1 MDDLTPQPVMKRLI
15 IATRESRLAWWQA
28 QHVQALLC
36 EQGHQV
42 SLLGMTTQGDQIQD
56 RPLSQVGGK
65 SLFVKELEM
74 ALQEG
79 HADLAVHSLKDVP
92 MTLPTGMTLACVMQR
107 DDPLDAWVSP
117 RYATLNDLPD
127 GAVVGTSSLRRM
139 VMLRALRPDL
149 HIEPLRGNVDTR
161 LRKLDEGALDGIVL
175 AAVGLKRL
183 GLQARIREVF
193 EPQRMLPAAAQG
205 ALGIEV
211 RSDRTDVVDALIP
224 LAHHATW
231 LAVAAERAL
240 VRALGA
246 GCSAPL
252 AAFATFS
259 TFQQDVLTLDA
270 VWGDPEGLVD
280 LVRVQ
285 QSATVTARASAE
297 ALGHST
303 AHLLRLRV
311 LAEGGILPD
320 MPNVPDDPV
329 L

>member
-74 ALQEG
+74 ALKEG

-117 RYATLNDLPD
+117 RYATLNDLPN

-161 LRKLDEGALDGIVL
+161 LRKLDDGALDGIVL

-211 RSDRTDVVDALIP
+211 RCDRTDVMDALTP

-231 LAVAAERAL
+231 LVVAAERAL

-252 AAFATFS
+252 AAFATF
-259 TFQQDVLTLDA
+259 QQDVLTLDA
-270 VWGDPEGLVD
+270 VWGDPEGFVD

-285 QSATVTARASAE
+285 QSATVTAQASAE
-297 ALGHST
+297 ALGQST
-303 AHLLRLRV
+303 AQMLRLRV
-311 LAEGGILPD
+311 LEEGGILPD
-320 MPNVPDDPV
+320 VPDDPI

>member
-1 MDDLTPQPVMKRLI
+1 MKRLI

-36 EQGHQV
+36 EQGHRV

-92 MTLPTGMTLACVMQR
+92 MTLPRGMTLACVMQR

-117 RYATLNDLPD
+117 RYATLNDLPS

-149 HIEPLRGNVDTR
+149 QIEPLRGNVDTR
-161 LRKLDEGALDGIVL
+161 LRKLDEGVFDGIVL
-175 AAVGLKRL
+175 AAVGLNRL

-211 RSDRTDVVDALIP
+211 RCDRTDVMDALIP

-240 VRALGA
+240 IRALGA

-285 QSATVTARASAE
+285 QSATVTAQASAE